1 MAAFWCDVC
10 REQDALTP
18 ATIEFRVQ
26 REGDGDATPQS
37 VRCCEKHEGQ
47 AAGAA
52 AFMRSRLAPAVVYRR
67 G

>member
-26 REGDGDATPQS
+26 REGNGNTQQWY